1 MTNTHNIHEITIITN
16 PNGIKTGFTYRG
28 VTIIGG
34 DKRST
39 QFKMTHNQ
47 YGRASIERSSHTTL
61 VRTMAEID
69 FLIDGGYR
77 TVNAEGV
84 MISAKD
90 VK

>member
-16 PNGIKTGFTYRG
+16 PNGIKIGFTYRG

-39 QFKMTHNQ
+39 QFKMT
-47 YGRASIERSSHTTL
+47 YRGSTERSSHMTL

-77 TVNAEGV
+77 TPNAEGV
-84 MISAKD
+84 MISTKD